1 MEKVNFA
8 VCDDDE
14 IVCDAVCS
22 RVYNIFKRCGI
33 EARGTKYLSS
43 VKLYNSIVH
52 PPEGMPKY
60 NLICLDI
67 DMPKLDGIALGK
79 AIRENSA
86 DTDIIFVSNRED
98 KVFDS
103 LLNVRPFGF
112 VRKNNFSSDLIDT
125 LRSYIISKIDS
136 NNYIVIKTDNNSV
149 TRKLRAI
156 DIVYIEGQ
164 RAHQIIYMADG
175 EEIDVRMTLDELED
189 KLKSYDV
196 VRTHKGFLV
205 NYKYIQRIDAKEIA
219 LSNGRA
225 VGISRNK
232 IQEVKAQYLKYLRKT
247 GAVLFTD

>member
-33 EARGTKYLSS
+33 EARGTKDLSP

-189 KLKSYDV
+189 KLKSYDI

-205 NYKYIQRIDAKEIA
+205 NYKYIQRIDAKEIT